1 MKRLALHAVVLLTL
15 SACTESTRPAAPP
28 SPQGDVALSVTAACP
43 TPANVVVHDEAGL
56 LTALDAAYPGEVI
69 GLDGFFGITADVTI
83 ATPGVTLT
91 CATPGSGLFA
101 IAGSGVQDMLIASA
115 SHVVVDRLVLD
126 GTQAGDSPYFA
137 ANDLASYFAENIRF
151 TNNSVTCSPGGEC
164 IFVAGGIGPVVS
176 DNHFQATAPFSGI
189 HLQADAEG
197 IDGARVERN
206 TIVTTT
212 PFVGFD
218 FLAAIRVFNARNVVL
233 ADNTV
238 AGPWANSLGPQ
249 GLSMSVIT
257 GNRVK
262 GATLYGMQFSGN
274 PNFPALLMLNN
285 TLRSNVVTSA
295 GTGGVFAKL
304 ACGNAFVGNS
314 LQGNAGNIGLLFD
327 ATTGAN
333 TVVGNG
339 TIVIDNGAFD
349 CNGDGVNDPNIIT
362 GAGAVTHGV
371 TLGEVVSGAIR
382 RVHGITLQ

>member
-189 HLQADAEG
+189 DLQADAEG
-197 IDGARVERN
+197 IDGARVER
-206 TIVTTT
+206 T
-212 PFVGFD
+212 
-218 FLAAIRVFNARNVVL
+218 RSSQR
-233 ADNTV
+233 
-238 AGPWANSLGPQ
+238 
-249 GLSMSVIT
+249 
-257 GNRVK
+257 
-262 GATLYGMQFSGN
+262 
-274 PNFPALLMLNN
+274 
-285 TLRSNVVTSA
+285 LRSSASISWPQSACSMPATSCLP
-295 GTGGVFAKL
+295 TTR
-304 ACGNAFVGNS
+304 
-314 LQGNAGNIGLLFD
+314 LL
-327 ATTGAN
+327 GR
-333 TVVGNG
+333 G
-339 TIVIDNGAFD
+339 
-349 CNGDGVNDPNIIT
+349 
-362 GAGAVTHGV
+362 
-371 TLGEVVSGAIR
+371 
-382 RVHGITLQ
+382 